1 MPRLRVPNLC
11 WKESTITTDTAPN
24 GRWRT
29 WASAIRTATRQA
41 AAPAR
46 LLLVAKTA
54 LAVGIAW
61 LVAPHMP
68 GVVND
73 YPYYA
78 PLGALIS
85 MYPTL
90 MGSVRSGLQT
100 ILGLAAGIGLATLV
114 ILTVGPT
121 WWSIPAVVGVAVL
134 VSGTGWFG
142 AGREYVPMAALFVL
156 IIGGQKADDYSL
168 GYLVQTAVGVTI
180 GLLVNVLI
188 APAPLTAQ
196 ASARVDAF
204 RAQLSSHLRD
214 IGDAVSASW
223 PPERDGWA
231 GDAASLAGTTREIRV
246 ALMEADDSRR
256 GNPRALLRRA
266 DPRDVWAEMDALD
279 TIAHHIRDISVTI
292 ADTIWD
298 GPAALD
304 LDPALPQ
311 PLTAA
316 CRAVADALP
325 VGADDSSQAHR
336 LRAEAARAVR
346 HLLETVD
353 DRTLQ
358 QGRSMGPGVLTAMH
372 LRRILMLARP
382 EPATPESTPSD
393 S

>member
-1 MPRLRVPNLC
+1 M
-11 WKESTITTDTAPN
+11 SDTAPN
-24 GRWRT
+24 GRVRT
-29 WASAIRTATRQA
+29 WASAIRTAARQA
-41 AAPAR
+41 TTPAR

-168 GYLVQTAVGVTI
+168 GYLVQTGVGVAI

-204 RAQLSSHLRD
+204 RAQLSAHLRD
-214 IGDAVSASW
+214 IGDAVSAAW
-223 PPERDGWA
+223 PPERDQWA
-231 GDAASLAGTTREIRV
+231 SDAASLADTTREIRV

-266 DPRDVWAEMDALD
+266 RPRDVWAEMDALD
-279 TIAHHIRDISVTI
+279 TIAHHVRDISVAI
-292 ADTIWD
+292 ADTIWNR
-298 GPAALD
+298 PAALE
-304 LDPALPQ
+304 LDPALPE

-316 CRAVADALP
+316 CHAVADALP
-325 VGADDSSQAHR
+325 VGTEDSAEAHR

-346 HLLETVD
+346 QLLETID
-353 DRTLQ
+353 DRTLEAR
-358 QGRSMGPGVLTAMH
+358 RSMGPGVLSAMH

-382 EPATPESTPSD
+382 EPADAE
-393 S
+393 